1 MQQYV
6 EKAKAVL
13 MTPTQ
18 FFGGVGAEQGYS
30 EALKYY
36 AIFALIALVA
46 TIGMAAIGGAFGIET
61 LGMAVLSYV
70 IGIVSTFLSAGF
82 THVLAKVIA
91 GAKGFDKTYRL
102 YVYAMTPVLL
112 IGWIPIVSFI
122 AILYSVYL
130 TIKGLSIVHNMSTRR
145 AAVVVILPILV
156 IFVLPVAI
164 TGLAYMYIT
173 DMFAMTS
180 IPTGA
185 ATALGLL

>member
-36 AIFALIALVA
+36 AIFALIGFVA
-46 TIGMAAIGGAFGIET
+46 GIGKGLLGGLGITT
-61 LGMAVLSYV
+61 LLIAGVTSYVLS
-70 IGIVSTFLSAGF
+70 IIITFLSAGI
-82 THVLAKVIA
+82 THILAKLIG

-112 IGWIPIVSFI
+112 IGWIPIVSLI
-122 AILYSVYL
+122 GMLYSFYL
-130 TIKGLSIVHNMSTRR
+130 TMKGLSVVYGMSMRR
-145 AAVVVILPILV
+145 AAVIVILPILV
-156 IFVLPVAI
+156 IFILTVGMA
-164 TGLAYMYIT
+164 GLAYMYIT
-173 DMFAMTS
+173 DMFSMTG